1 MPVIYADSSDGHIS
15 ANGSSWTAAREA
27 TTGSLDSTATQVA
40 YAVRAASLNNRGGGL
55 TYRWARTF
63 LAFDVSSISNA
74 TSVSLKLRG
83 HGSGGAG
90 GGVCVMRATAFGNSG
105 TTALAAGD
113 YDAIHGWNGTSAMPS
128 SSLYSA
134 APAINPA
141 TWTTSGYNSLPL
153 SGSAEVAIN
162 NNNYLLVCIVD
173 YTYDYLGAQPYDN
186 SGLGT
191 GALAN
196 RVGLYFTDTS
206 GVNYDPYLDITVQG
220 YGHNLNSVSAANIGK
235 VNIVATADIAKI
247 NTL

>member
-1 MPVIYADSSDGHIS
+1 
-15 ANGSSWTAAREA
+15 
-27 TTGSLDSTATQVA
+27 
-40 YAVRAASLNNRGGGL
+40 
-55 TYRWARTF
+55 
-63 LAFDVSSISNA
+63 
-74 TSVSLKLRG
+74 
-83 HGSGGAG
+83 
-90 GGVCVMRATAFGNSG
+90 
-105 TTALAAGD
+105 
-113 YDAIHGWNGTSAMPS
+113 MPS

-153 SGSAEVAIN
+153 SGSAETAIN

-186 SGLGT
+186 NGIGT
-191 GALAN
+191 GSLAN

-206 GVNYDPYLDITVQG
+206 GVNYDPYLDITVQASG